1 MSINAY
7 SQHYYC
13 CKASSINVYF
23 EYNNSVVF
31 DTGKTLNAGDEYNI
45 YDCKELSV
53 ITKCELEKYSGPSE
67 THRYSRNDNL
77 VIQGIISFFTGFPLT
92 VYNSYE
98 SSAGIMPIEYK
109 KKDTHLI
116 IDGIDYTDD
125 LKRLLLKIDD
135 EPEFIIT
142 LLDRWRKAIYLKEQ
156 SYDADLYYDE
166 ATLNFF
172 HIFELFGERFSKELK
187 QRLENN
193 IENMLD
199 AHFKLFYFNESQVQ
213 QMVEQNKK
221 SVCRLLIGDYLNLAI
236 KFKFFLEKYDL
247 LDDNVAF
254 FIDNMIKIRN
264 AVAHGRITY
273 NKNFIWPLSPFYN
286 LAKDSY
292 DNVEFL
298 FFLSA
303 VMISRYIG
311 ISCWESEW
319 TEAKAFLMPPNN
331 IIAAFFNSELDAH
344 DLTNEMLCNG
354 NKYNITWKTLFNY
367 YVKNP
372 KQAIREKMET
382 VLKDSFLDTAI
393 DEKTSPDLFNI
404 SVIFSDS
411 ENPEIKNKAIENIKT
426 IIGNGWFGW
435 SNFKDIYSYL
445 EFYSVPLNWYKS
457 FLIEKRYLDCIVSS
471 E

>member
-7 SQHYYC
+7 NQHYYSC
-13 CKASSINVYF
+13 RATSIEVYF
-23 EYNNSVVF
+23 EYNNSVVY
-31 DTGKTLNAGDEYNI
+31 DTGKLINAGSEHGINE
-45 YDCKELSV
+45 CKKLSV
-53 ITKCELEKYSGPSE
+53 ITKCELEMYSGPLE
-67 THRYSRNDNL
+67 IRRYSRSDNL

-92 VYNSYE
+92 VYDSHE
-98 SSAGIMPIEYK
+98 SSAEIKPIKYK

-116 IDGIDYTDD
+116 IEDVDYTDD
-125 LKRLLLKIDD
+125 LKRLLSKLED
-135 EPEFIIT
+135 EPELTIT

-156 SYDADLYYDE
+156 SFDADLYYDE

-172 HIFELFGERFSKELK
+172 HIFELFGERFSNELK
-187 QRLENN
+187 QKLENN
-193 IENMLD
+193 IGNMLD
-199 AHFKLFYFNESQVQ
+199 AHFKFFYFNESQVQ

-221 SVCRLLIGDYLNLAI
+221 SVSRLLIGDYLNLAI
-236 KFKFFLEKYDL
+236 KLKFFLEKYNL
-247 LDDNVAF
+247 LDNHVAF
-254 FIDNMIKIRN
+254 FVDNMIKVRN

-298 FFLSA
+298 FLLSA

-319 TEAKAFLMPPNN
+319 AEAKAFLMPPNN
-331 IIAAFFNSELDAH
+331 IIAAFFNAKLDAH
-344 DLTNEMLCNG
+344 DITNEMLCNG

-372 KQAIREKMET
+372 KQAVREKMET
-382 VLKDSFLDTAI
+382 VLKDSFLDTTI
-393 DEKTSPDLFNI
+393 DEKISPDLFNI

-411 ENPEIKNKAIENIKT
+411 ENLEIKNKAIENIKT
-426 IIGNGWFGW
+426 IIGNRWCGW
-435 SNFKDIYSYL
+435 SSFKDIYSYL

>member
-7 SQHYYC
+7 NQHYYS
-13 CKASSINVYF
+13 CKSNSIEVYF

-31 DTGKTLNAGDEYNI
+31 DTGNIINAGDGYGINE
-45 YDCKELSV
+45 CKELSV
-53 ITKCELEKYSGPSE
+53 ITKCELEKSSPLSE
-67 THRYSRNDNL
+67 MPRYSRNDNL

-92 VYNSYE
+92 VYDSQ
-98 SSAGIMPIEYK
+98 SSSSSVTPIEYNK
-109 KKDTHLI
+109 QDTHLI
-116 IDGIDYTDD
+116 IEGVDYTDE
-125 LKRLLLKIDD
+125 LKKLLLKLDD
-135 EPEFIIT
+135 EPELIIT

-156 SYDADLYYDE
+156 SFDADLYYDE

-172 HIFELFGERFSKELK
+172 HIFELFGERFSNELK
-187 QRLENN
+187 QKLENN

-221 SVCRLLIGDYLNLAI
+221 SVSRLLIGDYLNLAI
-236 KFKFFLEKYDL
+236 KLKFFLEKYDL

-254 FIDNMIKIRN
+254 FVDNMIKVRN

-311 ISCWESEW
+311 ISCWEPEW
-319 TEAKAFLMPPNN
+319 TEAKSFLMPPNN
-331 IIAAFFNSELDAH
+331 IIAAFFNAELDAH
-344 DLTNEMLCNG
+344 GLTNEMLCNG

-372 KQAIREKMET
+372 KQAVREQLET

-393 DEKTSPDLFNI
+393 DEETAPDIFNI

-411 ENPEIKNKAIENIKT
+411 QNSDIKSKAIENIKA
-426 IIGNGWFGW
+426 IIDNGWYGW
-435 SNFKDIYSYL
+435 PNISDAYTYL

-457 FLIEKRYLDCIVSS
+457 FLLEK
-471 E
+471 